1 MQVVFSSPIQ
11 GTKKKDTLSIDL
23 EESTLIRLLVIYGT
37 APLPFVIKN
46 EEGKEEHTTTS
57 AAEYIISSLSDDNIQ
72 FTHPVFHKIYTEFI
86 AHINESEIILDEQHF
101 VRHQDPEISQVIS
114 ELISDKY
121 QLSDWSK
128 KEIFVPTETDKLKDL
143 VTEAVV
149 RLKSKEVKL
158 KIENML
164 KQMKNNEVSE
174 ADRLN
179 FLHNFQQLSKL
190 SMHIDKKLGREC

>member
-1 MQVVFSSPIQ
+1 M
-11 GTKKKDTLSIDL
+11 
-23 EESTLIRLLVIYGT
+23 
-37 APLPFVIKN
+37 
-46 EEGKEEHTTTS
+46 
-57 AAEYIISSLSDDNIQ
+57 
-72 FTHPVFHKIYTEFI
+72 
-86 AHINESEIILDEQHF
+86 
-101 VRHQDPEISQVIS
+101 
-114 ELISDKY
+114 
-121 QLSDWSK
+121 SDWSK

>member
-1 MQVVFSSPIQ
+1 M
-11 GTKKKDTLSIDL
+11 KDSQMTL
-23 EESTLIRLLVIYGT
+23 Y
-37 APLPFVIKN
+37 
-46 EEGKEEHTTTS
+46 
-57 AAEYIISSLSDDNIQ
+57 
-72 FTHPVFHKIYTEFI
+72 
-86 AHINESEIILDEQHF
+86 INESEIILDEQHF

-179 FLHNFQQLSKL
+179 FLHNIQQLSKL